1 AAAAGGG
8 AQVKEESC
16 PYAPPELA
24 QPVHTIGIGLDGT
37 CMLLV
42 EDGYRQAMV
51 GTVTLYDR
59 EGERLH
65 TLYVAATPEYGKDS
79 FQQRLGR
86 EIEHARA
93 LYPRAKLE
101 TVEDGSTDYWD
112 LLSRYSE
119 DGCVDFYHATGY
131 LSGAAKA
138 AHPESVRQ
146 REEWLEERCH
156 RLKHERRAA
165 AAILT
170 ELEGLAGW
178 ELRES
183 ARED

>member
-79 FQQRLGR
+79 FQQRLVFADQ
-86 EIEHARA
+86 E
-93 LYPRAKLE
+93 
-101 TVEDGSTDYWD
+101 V
-112 LLSRYSE
+112 
-119 DGCVDFYHATGY
+119 
-131 LSGAAKA
+131 
-138 AHPESVRQ
+138 Q
-146 REEWLEERCH
+146 
-156 RLKHERRAA
+156 RRADQ
-165 AAILT
+165 
-170 ELEGLAGW
+170 EVQRSGYGLRG
-178 ELRES
+178 R
-183 ARED
+183 